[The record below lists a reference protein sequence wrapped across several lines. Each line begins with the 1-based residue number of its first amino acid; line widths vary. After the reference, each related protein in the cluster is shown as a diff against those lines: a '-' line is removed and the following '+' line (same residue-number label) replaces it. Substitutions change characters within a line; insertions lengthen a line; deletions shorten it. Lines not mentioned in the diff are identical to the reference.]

1 MPLPKI
7 ATPTYELELPSTGK
21 TIQYRPFLVKE
32 EKLLVIALESDST
45 KQITTAIKSVIKNC
59 VLTKG
64 VKIEDLPTFDIE
76 YLFLNIRGKSVG
88 EDIEVNI
95 VCPDDEETS
104 VTVNVNLDDIQVI
117 KSDDHT
123 DKIKLYDKIMM
134 QMKYPSLDQ
143 FIKNNFDISDKN
155 VMDQSFELI
164 ASCVDKIFTEDE
176 VWTTSDCT
184 KKEMNDFLEQ
194 MNSSQFKEIEA
205 FFQTMPK
212 LSHTIKVTNPNTKVE
227 IMKAM
232 FPQHSD
238 NIVNE
243 LEESSIIFGK
253 VNESLQSIDRTRRR
267 FDDAVLE
274 LGELEVENTL
284 TNQQVL
290 EVIQRGELL
299 GRLSQQVRKEATDLG
314 EDSGLVMIQI
324 DSLESGVRNT
334 LDLVLK
340 DHLPAKRFRNIN
352 KAVDEIANLT
362 YEELNSIQHLGSV
375 LFMESLDEVSTSKG
389 YRILARLPGL
399 PDNLHDSLIQKFKT
413 LPNLLTASTDKL
425 FEVEGIGRSR
435 AQQLR
440 EYFDT
445 LLKNV
450 GFSYINGH

>member
-1 MPLPKI
+1 MAENQLIPGQPLRNGVDLVADKKTGALIVIGTSAKLEKI
-7 ATPTYELELPSTGK
+7 SSGGITLNNCSYTPEMLSELAKMDGAIIVDANVNNILKANVHLNPSDNIPTSQTGTRHRTAERVSVETELS
-21 TIQYRPFLVKE
+21 
-32 EKLLVIALESDST
+32 VIAVSEESS
-45 KQITTAIKSVIKNC
+45 
-59 VLTKG
+59 
-64 VKIEDLPTFDIE
+64 
-76 YLFLNIRGKSVG
+76 
-88 EDIEVNI
+88 
-95 VCPDDEETS
+95 
-104 VTVNVNLDDIQVI
+104 
-117 KSDDHT
+117 
-123 DKIKLYDKIMM
+123 
-134 QMKYPSLDQ
+134 
-143 FIKNNFDISDKN
+143 
-155 VMDQSFELI
+155 
-164 ASCVDKIFTEDE
+164 
-176 VWTTSDCT
+176 
-184 KKEMNDFLEQ
+184 
-194 MNSSQFKEIEA
+194 
-205 FFQTMPK
+205 
-212 LSHTIKVTNPNTKVE
+212 TIKVFSNNT
-227 IMKAM
+227 
-232 FPQHSD
+232 
-238 NIVNE
+238 VNE

>member
-1 MPLPKI
+1 MAENQLIPGQPLRNGVDLVADKKTGALIVIGTSAKLEKI
-7 ATPTYELELPSTGK
+7 SSGGIALNNCSYTPEMLSELAKMDGAIIVDANVNNILKANVHLNPSDNIPTSQTGTRHRTAERVSVETELS
-21 TIQYRPFLVKE
+21 
-32 EKLLVIALESDST
+32 VIAVSEESS
-45 KQITTAIKSVIKNC
+45 
-59 VLTKG
+59 
-64 VKIEDLPTFDIE
+64 
-76 YLFLNIRGKSVG
+76 
-88 EDIEVNI
+88 
-95 VCPDDEETS
+95 
-104 VTVNVNLDDIQVI
+104 
-117 KSDDHT
+117 
-123 DKIKLYDKIMM
+123 
-134 QMKYPSLDQ
+134 
-143 FIKNNFDISDKN
+143 
-155 VMDQSFELI
+155 
-164 ASCVDKIFTEDE
+164 
-176 VWTTSDCT
+176 
-184 KKEMNDFLEQ
+184 
-194 MNSSQFKEIEA
+194 
-205 FFQTMPK
+205 
-212 LSHTIKVTNPNTKVE
+212 TIKV
-227 IMKAM
+227 
-232 FPQHSD
+232 FSD

-243 LEESSIIFGK
+243 LEDSSIIFGK

-299 GRLSQQVRKEATDLG
+299 GRLSHQVKKEATDLG

-425 FEVEGIGRSR
+425 FEVEGIGRNR

>member
-1 MPLPKI
+1 MAENQLIPGQPLRNGVDLVADKKTGALIVIGTSAKLEKI
-7 ATPTYELELPSTGK
+7 SSGGITLNNCSYTPEMLSELAKMDGAIIVDANVNSILKANVHLNPSDNIPTSQTGTRHRTAERVSVETELS
-21 TIQYRPFLVKE
+21 
-32 EKLLVIALESDST
+32 VIAVSEESS
-45 KQITTAIKSVIKNC
+45 
-59 VLTKG
+59 
-64 VKIEDLPTFDIE
+64 
-76 YLFLNIRGKSVG
+76 
-88 EDIEVNI
+88 
-95 VCPDDEETS
+95 
-104 VTVNVNLDDIQVI
+104 
-117 KSDDHT
+117 
-123 DKIKLYDKIMM
+123 
-134 QMKYPSLDQ
+134 
-143 FIKNNFDISDKN
+143 
-155 VMDQSFELI
+155 
-164 ASCVDKIFTEDE
+164 
-176 VWTTSDCT
+176 
-184 KKEMNDFLEQ
+184 
-194 MNSSQFKEIEA
+194 
-205 FFQTMPK
+205 
-212 LSHTIKVTNPNTKVE
+212 TIKV
-227 IMKAM
+227 
-232 FPQHSD
+232 FSD
-238 NIVNE
+238 NSVNE

-299 GRLSQQVRKEATDLG
+299 GRLSHQVRKEATDLG

>member
-1 MPLPKI
+1 MAENQLIPGQPLRNGVDLVADKKTGALIVIGTSAKLEKI
-7 ATPTYELELPSTGK
+7 SSGGINLNNCSYTPEMLSELAKMDGAIIIDANVNNILKANVHLNPSDNIPTSQTGTRHRTAERVSVETELS
-21 TIQYRPFLVKE
+21 
-32 EKLLVIALESDST
+32 VIAVSEESS
-45 KQITTAIKSVIKNC
+45 
-59 VLTKG
+59 
-64 VKIEDLPTFDIE
+64 
-76 YLFLNIRGKSVG
+76 
-88 EDIEVNI
+88 
-95 VCPDDEETS
+95 
-104 VTVNVNLDDIQVI
+104 
-117 KSDDHT
+117 
-123 DKIKLYDKIMM
+123 
-134 QMKYPSLDQ
+134 
-143 FIKNNFDISDKN
+143 
-155 VMDQSFELI
+155 
-164 ASCVDKIFTEDE
+164 
-176 VWTTSDCT
+176 
-184 KKEMNDFLEQ
+184 
-194 MNSSQFKEIEA
+194 
-205 FFQTMPK
+205 
-212 LSHTIKVTNPNTKVE
+212 TIKV
-227 IMKAM
+227 
-232 FPQHSD
+232 FSD
-238 NIVNE
+238 NSVNE

>member
-1 MPLPKI
+1 MAENQLIPGQPLRNGVDLVADKKTGALIVIGTSAKLEKI
-7 ATPTYELELPSTGK
+7 SSGGITLNNCSYTPEMLSELAKMDGAIIVDANVNNILKANVHLNPSDNIPTSQTGTRHRTAERVSVETELS
-21 TIQYRPFLVKE
+21 
-32 EKLLVIALESDST
+32 VIAVSEESS
-45 KQITTAIKSVIKNC
+45 
-59 VLTKG
+59 
-64 VKIEDLPTFDIE
+64 
-76 YLFLNIRGKSVG
+76 
-88 EDIEVNI
+88 
-95 VCPDDEETS
+95 
-104 VTVNVNLDDIQVI
+104 
-117 KSDDHT
+117 
-123 DKIKLYDKIMM
+123 
-134 QMKYPSLDQ
+134 
-143 FIKNNFDISDKN
+143 
-155 VMDQSFELI
+155 
-164 ASCVDKIFTEDE
+164 
-176 VWTTSDCT
+176 
-184 KKEMNDFLEQ
+184 
-194 MNSSQFKEIEA
+194 
-205 FFQTMPK
+205 
-212 LSHTIKVTNPNTKVE
+212 TIKV
-227 IMKAM
+227 
-232 FPQHSD
+232 FSD

-243 LEESSIIFGK
+243 LEDSSIIFGK

-299 GRLSQQVRKEATDLG
+299 GRLSHQVRKEATDLG

-425 FEVEGIGRSR
+425 FEVEGIGRNR

>member
-1 MPLPKI
+1 MAENQLIPGQPLRNGVDLVADKKTGALIVIGTSAKLEKI
-7 ATPTYELELPSTGK
+7 SSGGITLNNCAYTPEMLSELAKMDGAIIVDANVNNILKANVHLNPSDNIPTSQTGTRHRTAERVSVETELS
-21 TIQYRPFLVKE
+21 
-32 EKLLVIALESDST
+32 VIAVSEESS
-45 KQITTAIKSVIKNC
+45 
-59 VLTKG
+59 
-64 VKIEDLPTFDIE
+64 
-76 YLFLNIRGKSVG
+76 
-88 EDIEVNI
+88 
-95 VCPDDEETS
+95 
-104 VTVNVNLDDIQVI
+104 
-117 KSDDHT
+117 
-123 DKIKLYDKIMM
+123 
-134 QMKYPSLDQ
+134 
-143 FIKNNFDISDKN
+143 
-155 VMDQSFELI
+155 
-164 ASCVDKIFTEDE
+164 
-176 VWTTSDCT
+176 
-184 KKEMNDFLEQ
+184 
-194 MNSSQFKEIEA
+194 
-205 FFQTMPK
+205 
-212 LSHTIKVTNPNTKVE
+212 TIKV
-227 IMKAM
+227 
-232 FPQHSD
+232 FSD
-238 NIVNE
+238 NSVNE

-352 KAVDEIANLT
+352 KAVEEIANLT
-362 YEELNSIQHLGSV
+362 YEELNLIQHLGSV